1 MGEVTVREK
10 VGILLATYNGEQYI
24 REQLDSILNQTYVD
38 WVCYIHDDGSTDNTW
53 QTIKKYEA
61 DYPDKF
67 VVLNYEKC
75 GGACKNFISLMKYS
89 SENYIMFSD
98 QDDVWAKNK
107 IEVTLNRMK
116 SIEAD
121 SDKPY
126 AVFTDLY
133 VVDENLEII
142 SKSFMSYSKHK
153 PNKLMERDLFVAN
166 PAPGCTMMVNR
177 KLLQMASLCKHPEE
191 VEMHDW
197 WCMLI
202 ASIFGQIAY
211 LDEPTIYYRQHGTNT
226 LGAVDRHAGGYYLE
240 VLKSIVLGRRYNETR
255 GRVIAKRKMAK
266 EVVEC
271 FDDLLPKDSIA
282 IQLAKI
288 EGRTKLER
296 MKFYWRNHLYN
307 TMQHGIWIMM
317 AC

>member
-1 MGEVTVREK
+1 MGEVTVSEK

-38 WVCYIHDDGSTDNTW
+38 WVCYIHDDGSADNTW
-53 QTIKKYEA
+53 QTIKKYES

-133 VVDENLEII
+133 VVDENLEIQ
-142 SKSFMSYSKHK
+142 
-153 PNKLMERDLFVAN
+153 N
-166 PAPGCTMMVNR
+166 
-177 KLLQMASLCKHPEE
+177 LL
-191 VEMHDW
+191 
-197 WCMLI
+197 
-202 ASIFGQIAY
+202 
-211 LDEPTIYYRQHGTNT
+211 
-226 LGAVDRHAGGYYLE
+226 
-240 VLKSIVLGRRYNETR
+240 
-255 GRVIAKRKMAK
+255 
-266 EVVEC
+266 
-271 FDDLLPKDSIA
+271 
-282 IQLAKI
+282 
-288 EGRTKLER
+288 
-296 MKFYWRNHLYN
+296 
-307 TMQHGIWIMM
+307 
-317 AC
+317 